1 MAFDA
6 NCKLLRLEPDSRSMR
21 NIRVRKTLK
30 FCLFAIVFLCAFLFL
45 YPPFVWLDWFNIAP
59 YLPANALCSN
69 CNNFTYRTLIEN
81 RELCSEGDVF
91 LLMLVTSRPANM
103 PQRHVI
109 REGWGSIRKHR
120 GHKIR
125 LLFVIGKP
133 RLEAL
138 QTQIHS
144 ESLVHKDILQG
155 DFEDSYLTLTNKIMW
170 GLSWAK
176 RHCHNAKFILK
187 TDDNTLNV
195 PHRYVDHLSSLLQ
208 QEAVYI
214 GGFCLWAPKPRRLI
228 SKWHTPAEMYSAAF
242 YPVYCT
248 GPAYV
253 LSMAAVRSIV
263 DIAKDV
269 RFLPW
274 EDVFVT
280 GLCRA
285 ACGIDF
291 TIIVGI
297 VDYTPY
303 HVPDC
308 ALATQILSYHNDKDL
323 GLQERWKVVN
333 DVAKRRD
340 CERRSFIQTVFRPVC
355 MLVARHF
362 PGLCIPA

>member
-1 MAFDA
+1 M
-6 NCKLLRLEPDSRSMR
+6 
-21 NIRVRKTLK
+21 RVRKTLK
-30 FCLFAIVFLCAFLFL
+30 FCLSPIIIFCAFLFL
-45 YPPFVWLDWFNIAP
+45 YPPYVWLDWMNIAP
-59 YLPANALCSN
+59 YLPVNALCSE

-91 LLMLVTSRPANM
+91 LLMLVTSRAGNTL
-103 PQRHVI
+103 QRHVI
-109 REGWGSIRKHR
+109 REGWGSIHKHR
-120 GHKIR
+120 GHRIR
-125 LLFVIGKP
+125 LLFVTGKP
-133 RLEAL
+133 RVQAF
-138 QTQIHS
+138 QIQLHI
-144 ESLVHKDILQG
+144 ESLMHKDILQG

-176 RHCHNAKFILK
+176 RHCRNAKFILK

-195 PHRYVDHLSSLLQ
+195 PHRFVDHLSSLHQ
-208 QEAVYI
+208 QEAVYV
-214 GGFCLWAPKPRRLI
+214 GGFCRWAPKPERLA
-228 SKWHTPAEMYSAAF
+228 SKWHTPAKMYSAAF

-297 VDYTPY
+297 VDHTPY

-340 CERRSFIQTVFRPVC
+340 CERWSLFQDISRLFFVLQ
-355 MLVARHF
+355 ARFF
-362 PGLCIPA
+362 PG